1 MKQRWRLLALWGLP
15 LLLAAFLGWQI
26 LSGGASRFR
35 PATSAADG
43 TVEASSLA
51 SGRNTAVARMSYG
64 RFLDYVKAG
73 RVTAVDIF
81 DGGRTAVIEAVDP
94 DLDNRVQ
101 RLRVDLPGV
110 APELVNNLKEQGIS
124 FDVHPPRA
132 PSPVLG
138 LLGNLLFPLLLI
150 GSLIFLARR
159 SSGMPGGPGQAMQF
173 GKTKARFQ
181 MEAETGVKFADV
193 AGVEEAKQD
202 LEEVV
207 TFLKTPERFTSV
219 GAKIPRGVLLV
230 GPPGTGKTLLAK
242 AIAGEAGVPFFSLS
256 GSEFV
261 EMFVGV
267 GASRVRDLFKRAKE
281 NSPCLIF
288 IDEIDAV
295 GRQRGAG
302 IGGGNDEREQTL
314 NQLLTEMDGFEGNSG
329 IIIIAATNRPDVL
342 DSALMRPGRFDRQV
356 SVDAPDIKGR
366 LSILK
371 VHSRNK
377 KLAEAVSLEA
387 IARRTPGFTGADLAN
402 LLNEAAILTA
412 RRRKEAT
419 TITEIDDAVD
429 RVIAGMEGKP
439 LTDGRS
445 KRLIAYHEI
454 GHALVGT
461 LVRQHDPVQK
471 VTLIPRG
478 QAQGLTWFA
487 PDEEQSLVSKAQ
499 LRARIMGALGGRAA
513 EDVVFGHA
521 EVTTGAG
528 GDIQQV
534 ASMARQ
540 MVTRFGM
547 SDLGPLSLEA
557 GNQEVFLG
565 RDLMT
570 RSEVSDAIANRIDGA
585 VRSIVQDCYTE
596 TVALVA
602 SQRDCM
608 DRLVELLIEK
618 ESLDGNELRQ
628 IVSEYTTIP
637 EKDRF
642 SPLLEDEQAAK
653 PLEQPLAAL

>member
-1 MKQRWRLLALWGLP
+1 MNQRWRQIALWILP
-15 LLLAAFLGWQI
+15 IGVALLLVWQ
-26 LSGGASRFR
+26 LVGSGALNNLRSSSA
-35 PATSAADG
+35 PTSGSTIVAP
-43 TVEASSLA
+43 
-51 SGRNTAVARMSYG
+51 RNAAVARMSYG
-64 RFLDYVKAG
+64 RFLDYVAAG
-73 RVTAVDIF
+73 RVTAVDIY
-81 DGGRTAVIEAVDP
+81 DGGRNAVVEAVDP

-101 RLRVDLPGV
+101 RLRVDLPGL
-110 APELVNNLKEQGIS
+110 APELINTLKEEGIS
-124 FDVHPPRA
+124 FDIHPPKTA
-132 PSPVLG
+132 PPALG
-138 LLGNLLFPLLLI
+138 ILGNLLFPLLLI

-159 SSGMPGGPGQAMQF
+159 GNSMPGGPGQAMQF
-173 GKTKARFQ
+173 GKTKARFA
-181 MEAETGVKFADV
+181 MEADTGVKFDDV
-193 AGVEEAKQD
+193 AGVSEAKQD
-202 LEEVV
+202 LQEVV
-207 TFLKTPERFTSV
+207 TFLKQPERFTSV
-219 GAKIPRGVLLV
+219 GAQIPKGVLLV

-329 IIIIAATNRPDVL
+329 IIILAATNRPDVL

-356 SVDAPDIKGR
+356 TVDAPDIKGR
-366 LSILK
+366 LSILE

-377 KLAEAVSLEA
+377 KLEETLTLDS

-412 RRRKEAT
+412 RRRKES
-419 TITEIDDAVD
+419 IGISEIDDAVD
-429 RVIAGMEGKP
+429 RIIAGMEGHP

-445 KRLIAYHEI
+445 KRLIAYHEV

-461 LVRQHDPVQK
+461 LVKDHDPVQK

-478 QAQGLTWFA
+478 QAQGLTWFS
-487 PDEEQSLVSKAQ
+487 PDEEQMLVSRAQ
-499 LRARIMGALGGRAA
+499 LKARIMGALGGRAA
-513 EDVVFGHA
+513 EDVVFGHS

-528 GDIQQV
+528 GDIQMV
-534 ASMARQ
+534 ASLARQ
-540 MVTRFGM
+540 MVTQFGM
-547 SDLGPLSLEA
+547 SQLGPMALEG

-570 RSEVSDAIANRIDGA
+570 RSDVSDAISKQIDEQ
-585 VRSIVQDCYTE
+585 VRLIVMKLYEE
-596 TVALVA
+596 TVALVGQHRQA
-602 SQRDCM
+602 M
-608 DRLVELLIEK
+608 DKLVEQLIEQ
-618 ESLDGNELRQ
+618 ETLDGDEFR
-628 IVSEYTTIP
+628 VVVAEFTEIP
-637 EKDRF
+637 EKERF
-642 SPLLEDEQAAK
+642 SPLLA
-653 PLEQPLAAL
+653 

>member
-1 MKQRWRLLALWGLP
+1 MNPKFKTIALWLLPVVLVIGLSWQ
-15 LLLAAFLGWQI
+15 LLSNNNVDSLK
-26 LSGGASRFR
+26 SN
-35 PATSAADG
+35 G
-43 TVEASSLA
+43 TTIAPKNA
-51 SGRNTAVARMSYG
+51 AVARMSYG
-64 RFLDYVKAG
+64 RFLDYIESG
-73 RVTAVDIF
+73 RVTSVDIYE
-81 DGGRTAVIEAVDP
+81 GGRNAVVETIDS
-94 DLDNRVQ
+94 DLDNKVQ
-101 RLRVDLPGV
+101 RLRVDLPGLT
-110 APELVNNLKEQGIS
+110 PELINTLKNSGIS
-124 FDVHPPRA
+124 FDVHPIKTA
-132 PSPVLG
+132 PPALG
-138 LLGNLLFPLLLI
+138 ILGNLLFPVLLI
-150 GSLIFLARR
+150 GGLILLARR
-159 SSGMPGGPGQAMQF
+159 SNGMPGGPGQAMQF
-173 GKTKARFQ
+173 GKTKARFA
-181 MEAETGVKFADV
+181 MEANTGVVFDDV
-193 AGVEEAKQD
+193 AGVNEAKED

-207 TFLKTPERFTSV
+207 TFLKKPEKFTSV
-219 GAKIPRGVLLV
+219 GARIPKGVLLV

-356 SVDAPDIKGR
+356 TVDAPDIKGR
-366 LSILK
+366 LSILE

-377 KLAEAVSLEA
+377 KLEKDLTLES

-412 RRRKEAT
+412 RRRKT
-419 TITEIDDAVD
+419 SISIHEIDDSVD
-429 RVIAGMEGKP
+429 RIVAGMEGSP

-445 KRLIAYHEI
+445 KRLIAYHEV
-454 GHALVGT
+454 GHAIIGSLVKA
-461 LVRQHDPVQK
+461 HDPVQK
-471 VTLIPRG
+471 VTVIPRG
-478 QAQGLTWFA
+478 QAKGLTWFT
-487 PDEEQSLVSKAQ
+487 PDDDQALISRSQ

-513 EDVVFGHA
+513 EDVVFGKG
-521 EVTTGAG
+521 EITTGAG
-528 GDIQQV
+528 GDFQQV

-547 SDLGPLSLEA
+547 SDLGPIALEG
-557 GNQEVFLG
+557 GNQEVFVG

-570 RSEVSDAIANRIDGA
+570 RSEVSDSISKQIDESIRVMVKSCYEDTYKIIYDNRKA
-585 VRSIVQDCYTE
+585 
-596 TVALVA
+596 
-602 SQRDCM
+602 M
-608 DRLVELLIEK
+608 DKLVELLIER
-618 ESLDGNELRQ
+618 ETLDGDEFVEIL
-628 IVSEYTTIP
+628 SGYTKIP
-637 EKDRF
+637 SKVRT
-642 SPLLEDEQAAK
+642 PQLLN
-653 PLEQPLAAL
+653 

>member
-1 MKQRWRLLALWGLP
+1 MNQKWRVITLWLLPIGMV
-15 LLLAAFLGWQI
+15 LLLSWQI
-26 LSGGASRFR
+26 LGSSNLNNDLKSNKTTVTTRN
-35 PATSAADG
+35 AAI
-43 TVEASSLA
+43 S
-51 SGRNTAVARMSYG
+51 RMSYG
-64 RFLDYVKAG
+64 RFLDYVNAG
-73 RVTAVDIF
+73 RVTSVDIYE
-81 DGGRTAVIEAVDP
+81 GGRNAVVEAVDP

-101 RLRVDLPGV
+101 KIRVELPGL
-110 APELVNNLKEQGIS
+110 APELINKLKDEGIS
-124 FDVHPPRA
+124 FDIHPAKTA
-132 PSPVLG
+132 PPGLG
-138 LLGNLLFPLLLI
+138 ILGNLLFPLILI
-150 GSLIFLARR
+150 GGLVFLARR
-159 SSGMPGGPGQAMQF
+159 SNSMPGGPGQAMQF
-173 GKTKARFQ
+173 GKTKARFA
-181 MEAETGVKFADV
+181 MEAETGVKFDDV
-193 AGVEEAKQD
+193 AGVSEAKQD
-202 LEEVV
+202 LQEVV
-207 TFLKTPERFTSV
+207 TFLKQPERFTSV
-219 GAKIPRGVLLV
+219 GAKIPKGVLLV

-356 SVDAPDIKGR
+356 MVDAPDIKGR

-377 KLAEAVSLEA
+377 KLSDNLSLEN

-412 RRRKEAT
+412 RRRKESIT
-419 TITEIDDAVD
+419 LTEIDDAVD
-429 RVIAGMEGKP
+429 RIIAGMEGQP
-439 LTDGRS
+439 LTDGKS
-445 KRLIAYHEI
+445 KRLIAYHEV
-454 GHALVGT
+454 GHALIGT
-461 LVRQHDPVQK
+461 LVKAHDPVQK
-471 VTLIPRG
+471 VTVIPRG
-478 QAQGLTWFA
+478 QAKGLTWFS
-487 PDEEQSLVSKAQ
+487 PDDDQMLVSRAQ
-499 LRARIMGALGGRAA
+499 LKARIMGALGGRAA
-513 EDVVFGHA
+513 EDVIFGKQ

-540 MVTRFGM
+540 MVTKFGM
-547 SDLGPLSLEA
+547 SDLGPVSLE
-557 GNQEVFLG
+557 GDSQEVFLG

-570 RSEVSDAIANRIDGA
+570 RTDISDAISRQIDEQ
-585 VRSIVQDCYTE
+585 VRDMVKLCYKETLLIVQE
-596 TVALVA
+596 NREA
-602 SQRDCM
+602 M
-608 DRLVELLIEK
+608 DKLVEVLIEK
-618 ESLDGNELRQ
+618 ETIDGDEFSQ
-628 IVSEYTTIP
+628 ILSSFTNIP
-637 EKDRF
+637 QKERTNQY
-642 SPLLEDEQAAK
+642 LK
-653 PLEQPLAAL
+653 P

>member
-1 MKQRWRLLALWGLP
+1 MNNRWRLIALWALPIALVVFFGLQVVRGGGP
-15 LLLAAFLGWQI
+15 MQAANG
-26 LSGGASRFR
+26 
-35 PATSAADG
+35 PT
-43 TVEASSLA
+43 EAP
-51 SGRNTAVARMSYG
+51 RNSAVARVAYG
-64 RFLDYVKAG
+64 RFLDYLEAG
-73 RVTAVDIF
+73 RITAVDVY
-81 DGGRTAVIEAVDP
+81 DGGRTAVVEAVDP
-94 DLDNRVQ
+94 YIDNRVQ
-101 RLRVDLPGV
+101 RLRVDLPGL
-110 APELVNNLKEQGIS
+110 APELISQIEEQGVS
-124 FDVHPPRA
+124 FDVHPPRTTPPA
-132 PSPVLG
+132 LG
-138 LLGNLLFPLLLI
+138 ILGNLAFPLLLI
-150 GSLIFLARR
+150 GALIFLARR
-159 SSGMPGGPGQAMQF
+159 SNNMPGGPGQAMQF
-173 GKTKARFQ
+173 GKSKARFA
-181 MEAETGVKFADV
+181 MEAETGVMFDDV

-207 TFLKTPERFTSV
+207 TFLKQPERFSAL
-219 GAKIPRGVLLV
+219 GATIPRGVLLV

-281 NSPCLIF
+281 NAPCLIF

-302 IGGGNDEREQTL
+302 VGGGNDEREQTL

-329 IIIIAATNRPDVL
+329 IILLAATNRPDVL

-356 SVDAPDIKGR
+356 TVDAPDIKGR
-366 LSILK
+366 LSILE

-377 KLAEAVSLEA
+377 KLAEDVSLEV

-419 TITEIDDAVD
+419 TLAEIDDAVD
-429 RVIAGMEGKP
+429 RVIAGMEGQP

-445 KRLIAYHEI
+445 KRLIAYHEV

-461 LVRQHDPVQK
+461 LVKHHDPVQK

-487 PDEEQSLVSKAQ
+487 PDEEQMLVSRAQ

-513 EDVVFGHA
+513 EDIVFGHA

-547 SDLGPLSLEA
+547 SELGPLSLEA

-570 RSEVSDAIANRIDGA
+570 RSDVSDSITNQIDEQ
-585 VRSIVQDCYTE
+585 VRSIVESCYKE
-596 TVALVA
+596 TVDLLAD
-602 SQRDCM
+602 QRDCM
-608 DRLVELLIEK
+608 DRLVDLLIEK
-618 ESLDGNELRQ
+618 ETLDGDDFRDVVAEF
-628 IVSEYTTIP
+628 VSIP

-642 SPLLEDEQAAK
+642 SPLLPAA
-653 PLEQPLAAL
+653 

>member
-1 MKQRWRLLALWGLP
+1 MNQRWRVLALWLLP
-15 LLLAAFLGWQI
+15 LAVVAFLGIQVLRSGN
-26 LSGGASRFR
+26 LSPNA
-35 PATSAADG
+35 ATSAP
-43 TVEASSLA
+43 
-51 SGRNTAVARMSYG
+51 RNTAVARMSYG
-64 RFLDYVKAG
+64 RFLDYVEAG
-73 RVTAVDIF
+73 RVTAVDIY
-81 DGGRTAVIEAVDP
+81 DGGRNAVIEVVDP

-101 RLRVDLPGV
+101 RLRVDLPGL

-124 FDVHPPRA
+124 FDIHPPRQTPPA
-132 PSPVLG
+132 LG
-138 LLGNLLFPLLLI
+138 ILGNLLFPLLLI

-159 SSGMPGGPGQAMQF
+159 GNGMPGGPGQAMQF
-173 GKTKARFQ
+173 GKTKARFA
-181 MEAETGVKFADV
+181 MEAETGVMFNDV

-202 LEEVV
+202 LQEVV

-219 GAKIPRGVLLV
+219 GAKIPKGVLLV

-302 IGGGNDEREQTL
+302 VGGGNDEREQTL

-329 IIIIAATNRPDVL
+329 IIIIAATNRADVL
-342 DSALMRPGRFDRQV
+342 DSALLRPGRFDRQV
-356 SVDAPDIKGR
+356 MVDVPDIKGR
-366 LSILK
+366 MEILK

-377 KLAEAVSLEA
+377 KLAEDVSLET
-387 IARRTPGFTGADLAN
+387 IARRTPGFSGADLAN

-419 TITEIDDAVD
+419 SLAEIDDAVD

-445 KRLIAYHEI
+445 KRLIAYHEV

-461 LVRQHDPVQK
+461 LVKAHDPVQK

-478 QAQGLTWFA
+478 QAQGLTWFS
-487 PDEEQSLVSKAQ
+487 PDEEQMLVSKAQ

-534 ASMARQ
+534 ASIARQ

-547 SDLGPLSLEA
+547 SEIGQFSLEA

-570 RSEVSDAIANRIDGA
+570 RSDASNKMASRIDEA
-585 VRSIVQDCYTE
+585 VRQIVQSCYVD
-596 TVALVA
+596 TVKLVA
-602 SQRDCM
+602 AHREAM
-608 DRLVELLIEK
+608 DRVVEVLIEK
-618 ESLDGNELRQ
+618 ESLDGDEFRA
-628 IVSEYTTIP
+628 IVAEFTTIP
-637 EKDRF
+637 EKERF
-642 SPLLEDEQAAK
+642 SPLLSTDAAK
-653 PLEQPLAAL
+653 PQPQPAQA

>member
-1 MKQRWRLLALWGLP
+1 MNQRWRLLALWLLP
-15 LLLAAFLGWQI
+15 IAVALFLGWQ
-26 LSGGASRFR
+26 LFGSGATRPSGSTSGQASRN
-35 PATSAADG
+35 
-43 TVEASSLA
+43 V
-51 SGRNTAVARMSYG
+51 AVARMSYG
-64 RFLDYVKAG
+64 RFLDYVEAG
-73 RVTAVDIF
+73 RVTAVDIY

-101 RLRVDLPGV
+101 HLRVDLPGL
-110 APELVNNLKEQGIS
+110 APELVNKLKDQAIS
-124 FDVHPPRA
+124 FDIHPPRP
-132 PSPVLG
+132 PSPGLS

-150 GSLIFLARR
+150 GSLVFLARR
-159 SSGMPGGPGQAMQF
+159 SNGMPGGPGQAMQF
-173 GKTKARFQ
+173 GKTKARFL
-181 MEAETGVKFADV
+181 MEAETGVKFDDV

-356 SVDAPDIKGR
+356 QVDPPDIKGR

-371 VHSRNK
+371 VHTRNK
-377 KLAEAVSLEA
+377 KLAPDVSLEA

-419 TITEIDDAVD
+419 TLTEIDDAVD

-445 KRLIAYHEI
+445 KRLIAYHEV

-461 LVRQHDPVQK
+461 LVKAHDPVQK

-487 PDEEQSLVSKAQ
+487 PDEEQMLVSRAQ

-513 EDVVFGHA
+513 EAVVFGHA

-534 ASMARQ
+534 ASIARQ

-547 SDLGPLSLEA
+547 SDLGQLSLEA

-570 RSEVSDAIANRIDGA
+570 RSDGSDALASRIDLA
-585 VRSIVQDCYTE
+585 VRAIVQTCYTD
-596 TVALVA
+596 TVTLVGQHRA
-602 SQRDCM
+602 CM
-608 DRLVELLIEK
+608 DRLVEMLIEK
-618 ESLDGNELRQ
+618 ESLDGEELRA
-628 IVSEYTTIP
+628 VVAEFTTIP
-637 EKDRF
+637 EKERF
-642 SPLLEDEQAAK
+642 SPLLTA
-653 PLEQPLAAL
+653 PSLAEA

>member
-1 MKQRWRLLALWGLP
+1 LYKIGGFMNQRWRLLALWLLP
-15 LLLAAFLGWQI
+15 VLVALFLGWQ
-26 LSGGASRFR
+26 LLGPGLNRGSGQSPVVAPSN
-35 PATSAADG
+35 A
-43 TVEASSLA
+43 
-51 SGRNTAVARMSYG
+51 AVARMSYG
-64 RFLDYVKAG
+64 RFLDYVNAG

-94 DLDNRVQ
+94 DLDNKVQ

-110 APELVNNLKEQGIS
+110 APELINRLKEQGIS
-124 FDVHPPRA
+124 FDIHPPKAA
-132 PSPVLG
+132 PPALG
-138 LLGNLLFPLLLI
+138 ILGNLLFPLLLI
-150 GSLIFLARR
+150 GSLVFLARR
-159 SSGMPGGPGQAMQF
+159 SNGMPGGPGQAMQF
-173 GKTKARFQ
+173 GKTKARFL
-181 MEAETGVKFADV
+181 MEAETGVKFDDV

-202 LEEVV
+202 LQEVV

-219 GAKIPRGVLLV
+219 GARIPKGVLLV

-356 SVDAPDIKGR
+356 QVDAPDIKGR
-366 LSILK
+366 LSILE
-371 VHSRNK
+371 VHTRNK
-377 KLAEAVSLEA
+377 KLAPEVSLES

-419 TITEIDDAVD
+419 TLAEIDDAVD

-445 KRLIAYHEI
+445 KRLIAYHEV

-461 LVRQHDPVQK
+461 LIKAHDPVQK

-487 PDEEQSLVSKAQ
+487 PDEEQMLVSRAQ

-513 EDVVFGHA
+513 EDVVFGHG

-534 ASMARQ
+534 ASIARQ

-547 SDLGPLSLEA
+547 SEIGQFSLEA

-570 RSEVSDAIANRIDGA
+570 RSDGSDALAHRIDEA
-585 VRSIVQDCYTE
+585 VRAIVHSCYTD
-596 TVALVA
+596 TVKLVA
-602 SQRDCM
+602 EHRTCM
-608 DRLVELLIEK
+608 DRLVELLVEK
-618 ESLDGNELRQ
+618 ETLDGDELRAV
-628 IVSEYTTIP
+628 VSEFTAIP
-637 EKDRF
+637 EKERF
-642 SPLLEDEQAAK
+642 SPLLAS
-653 PLEQPLAAL
+653 

>member
-1 MKQRWRLLALWGLP
+1 MNNRWRLIALWALPIALVVFFGLQVVRGGGP
-15 LLLAAFLGWQI
+15 MQAANG
-26 LSGGASRFR
+26 
-35 PATSAADG
+35 PT
-43 TVEASSLA
+43 EAP
-51 SGRNTAVARMSYG
+51 RNSAVARVAYG
-64 RFLDYVKAG
+64 RFLDYLEAG
-73 RVTAVDIF
+73 RITAVDVY
-81 DGGRTAVIEAVDP
+81 DGGRTAVVEAVDP
-94 DLDNRVQ
+94 YIDNRVQ
-101 RLRVDLPGV
+101 RLRVDLPGL
-110 APELVNNLKEQGIS
+110 APELISQIEEQGIS
-124 FDVHPPRA
+124 FDVHPPRTTPPA
-132 PSPVLG
+132 LG
-138 LLGNLLFPLLLI
+138 ILGNLAFPLLLI
-150 GSLIFLARR
+150 GALIFLARR
-159 SSGMPGGPGQAMQF
+159 SNNMPGGPGQAMQF
-173 GKTKARFQ
+173 GKSKARFA
-181 MEAETGVKFADV
+181 MEAETGVMFDDV

-207 TFLKTPERFTSV
+207 TFLKQPERFSAL
-219 GAKIPRGVLLV
+219 GATIPRGVLLV

-281 NSPCLIF
+281 NAPCLIF

-302 IGGGNDEREQTL
+302 VGGGNDEREQTL

-329 IIIIAATNRPDVL
+329 IILLAATNRPDVL

-356 SVDAPDIKGR
+356 TVDAPDIKGR
-366 LSILK
+366 LSILE

-377 KLAEAVSLEA
+377 KLAEDVSLEV

-419 TITEIDDAVD
+419 TLAEIDDAVD
-429 RVIAGMEGKP
+429 RVIAGMEGQP

-445 KRLIAYHEI
+445 KRLIAYHEV

-461 LVRQHDPVQK
+461 LVKDHDPVQK

-487 PDEEQSLVSKAQ
+487 PDEEQMLVSRAQ

-513 EDVVFGHA
+513 EDIVFGHA

-570 RSEVSDAIANRIDGA
+570 RSDVSDSITNQIDEQ
-585 VRSIVQDCYTE
+585 VRSIVERCYKE
-596 TVALVA
+596 TVDLLAD
-602 SQRDCM
+602 QRDCM
-608 DRLVELLIEK
+608 DRLVDLLIEK
-618 ESLDGNELRQ
+618 ETLDGNDFRDV
-628 IVSEYTTIP
+628 VSEFVSIP
-637 EKDRF
+637 EKERF
-642 SPLLEDEQAAK
+642 SPLLPTA
-653 PLEQPLAAL
+653 

>member
-1 MKQRWRLLALWGLP
+1 MNQRWRVLALWLLP
-15 LLLAAFLGWQI
+15 LAVVAFLGLQV
-26 LSGGASRFR
+26 LRSGNLGPNA
-35 PATSAADG
+35 PTAAP
-43 TVEASSLA
+43 
-51 SGRNTAVARMSYG
+51 RNTAVARMSYG
-64 RFLDYVKAG
+64 RFLDYVEAG
-73 RVTAVDIF
+73 RVTAVDIY
-81 DGGRTAVIEAVDP
+81 DGGRNAVIEVVDP

-101 RLRVDLPGV
+101 RLRVDLPGL
-110 APELVNNLKEQGIS
+110 APELVNNLKDQGIS
-124 FDVHPPRA
+124 FDIHPPRQTPPA
-132 PSPVLG
+132 LG
-138 LLGNLLFPLLLI
+138 ILGNLLFPLLLI

-159 SSGMPGGPGQAMQF
+159 GNGMPGGPGQAMQF
-173 GKTKARFQ
+173 GKTKARFA
-181 MEAETGVKFADV
+181 MEAETGVKFNDV

-202 LEEVV
+202 LQEVV

-219 GAKIPRGVLLV
+219 GAKIPKGVLLV

-302 IGGGNDEREQTL
+302 VGGGNDEREQTL

-329 IIIIAATNRPDVL
+329 IIIIAATNRADVL
-342 DSALMRPGRFDRQV
+342 DSALLRPGRFDRQV
-356 SVDAPDIKGR
+356 MVDVPDIKGR
-366 LSILK
+366 MEILK

-377 KLAEAVSLEA
+377 KLAEDVSLET
-387 IARRTPGFTGADLAN
+387 IARRTPGFSGADLAN

-419 TITEIDDAVD
+419 TLAEIDDAVD

-445 KRLIAYHEI
+445 KRLIAYHEV

-461 LVRQHDPVQK
+461 LVKAHDPVQK

-478 QAQGLTWFA
+478 QAQGLTWFS
-487 PDEEQSLVSKAQ
+487 PDEEQMLVSKAQ

-534 ASMARQ
+534 ASIARQ

-547 SDLGPLSLEA
+547 SEIGQFSLEA

-570 RSEVSDAIANRIDGA
+570 RSDASNKMASRIDEA
-585 VRSIVQDCYTE
+585 VRQIVHSCYTD
-596 TVALVA
+596 TVKLVA
-602 SQRDCM
+602 AHREAM
-608 DRLVELLIEK
+608 DRVVDVLIEK
-618 ESLDGNELRQ
+618 ESLDGEEFRA
-628 IVSEYTTIP
+628 IVAEFTAIP
-637 EKDRF
+637 EKERF
-642 SPLLEDEQAAK
+642 SPLLSAEPVQV
-653 PLEQPLAAL
+653 QG

>member
-1 MKQRWRLLALWGLP
+1 MNQRWRLFALWLLP
-15 LLLAAFLGWQI
+15 LGVALFLGWQV
-26 LSGGASRFR
+26 LGNGGASRFTPEGR
-35 PATSAADG
+35 TD
-43 TVEASSLA
+43 TVAP
-51 SGRNTAVARMSYG
+51 RNAAVARMSYG
-64 RFLDYVKAG
+64 RFLDYIEAG

-81 DGGRTAVIEAVDP
+81 DGGRSAVIEAVDP

-101 RLRVDLPGV
+101 RLRVDLPGL
-110 APELVNNLKEQGIS
+110 APELINNLKAQGIS
-124 FDVHPPRA
+124 FDIHPPRTTPPA
-132 PSPVLG
+132 LG
-138 LLGNLLFPLLLI
+138 ILGNLLFPLLLI

-159 SSGMPGGPGQAMQF
+159 SSSMPGGPGQAMQF
-173 GKTKARFQ
+173 GKTKARFA
-181 MEAETGVKFADV
+181 MEAETGVMFDDV
-193 AGVEEAKQD
+193 AGVEEAKED

-207 TFLKTPERFTSV
+207 TFLKQPERFTSV
-219 GAKIPRGVLLV
+219 GAKIPKGVLLV

-377 KLAEAVSLEA
+377 KLAEDVSLEA
-387 IARRTPGFTGADLAN
+387 VARRTPGFTGADLAN

-419 TITEIDDAVD
+419 TLAEIDDAVD

-445 KRLIAYHEI
+445 KRLIAYHEV

-461 LVRQHDPVQK
+461 LVKDHDPVQK
-471 VTLIPRG
+471 VTLVPRG

-487 PDEEQSLVSKAQ
+487 PDEEQMLVSRAQ
-499 LRARIMGALGGRAA
+499 LKARIMGALGGRVA

-547 SDLGPLSLEA
+547 SDLGPVSLEA

-565 RDLMT
+565 RDLIT
-570 RSEVSDAIANRIDGA
+570 RSDVSDSISRRIDEQI
-585 VRSIVQDCYTE
+585 RSIVDLCYRDTQ
-596 TVALVA
+596 ALVA
-602 SQRDCM
+602 SHRDCM
-608 DRLVELLIEK
+608 DRLVEMLIEK
-618 ESLDGNELRQ
+618 ETLDGDEFRA
-628 IVSEYTTIP
+628 VVAEFTTIP

-642 SPLLEDEQAAK
+642 SPLLPAA
-653 PLEQPLAAL
+653 